1 MHDNGHNS
9 TEHAVENGKT
19 GGSCYQVLT
28 AVFIIPTLAILF
40 FLGVLSTEHI
50 KYPILS
56 MVIFFPIAGALFIF
70 LLNRQNESLIKWSS
84 LVISYA
90 TFILCIPL
98 YTKFDKTTANMQ
110 FVERSDWIP
119 SWGIKYALG
128 IDGISVLFIL
138 LSALLTILCVTVSW
152 NSIKDKIK
160 EFYAAL
166 LLIEGSMI
174 GVFCSLDLFL
184 FYIFWEAMLIPMYL
198 LIGVWGG
205 PNRIYA
211 AIKFFL
217 FTLVGSL
224 LMLVGIIVL
233 YFNTG
238 NSFDLLLMMR
248 TNYPYN
254 MQILLFWA
262 FFAAFAVKVPMFPV
276 HTWLPDAHTEA
287 PTAGSV
293 ILAGIL
299 IKMGAYGFLRFNMPL
314 FPEATK
320 ALAPA
325 MMVLSVV
332 AIIYGAVICLGQTD
346 LKRLIAYSSVS
357 HMGFV
362 TLGLFALNAQGLQG
376 GILQMV
382 NHGIVTGALFLCVGI
397 VYERTHTRQI
407 ADYGGAATVFPIFSA
422 FFMVFTLASVG
433 LPGTNGFI
441 GEFLIILGGFAASN
455 IMGVFAATGVIIG
468 AAYMLWLYQK
478 VFFVETNPYLLS
490 HEHGDMDSR
499 EILTLLPLL
508 ILVFWIGVYPNALLS
523 FMDAS
528 VQNLIERVNTA
539 GQPQVAQQIIEVIK

>member
-1 MHDNGHNS
+1 MQIG
-9 TEHAVENGKT
+9 
-19 GGSCYQVLT
+19 
-28 AVFIIPTLAILF
+28 
-40 FLGVLSTEHI
+40 
-50 KYPILS
+50 YPILS
-56 MVIFFPIAGALFIF
+56 TVIFLPIFGALWI
-70 LLNRQNESLIKWSS
+70 LLIKRSSETFIKWTALIIS
-84 LVISYA
+84 LV
-90 TFILCIPL
+90 TFILSIPL
-98 YTKFDKTTANMQ
+98 FSSFDKTTAKMQ
-110 FVERSDWIP
+110 FTETHDWVQ

-128 IDGISVLFIL
+128 VDGISVLFVL
-138 LSALLTILCVTVSW
+138 LSTLLTILCVTVSW
-152 NSIKDKIK
+152 KSIKEKTK

-205 PNRIYA
+205 PNRVYA

-217 FTLVGSL
+217 YTLVGSV

-233 YFNTG
+233 YINTG
-238 NSFDLLLMMR
+238 KSFDILQMM
-248 TNYPYN
+248 TMDYPYN
-254 MQILLFWA
+254 MQLILFWA
-262 FFAAFAVKVPMFPV
+262 FFAAFAVKVPMWPV

-299 IKMGAYGFLRFNMPL
+299 IKMGAYGFLRFSMPL

-320 ALAPA
+320 AMAPA
-325 MMVLSVV
+325 MMILSVI
-332 AIIYGAVICLGQTD
+332 AIIYGGIICLGQTD

-362 TLGLFALNAQGLQG
+362 TLGIFALNVQGIQG
-376 GILQMV
+376 GILQMI

-397 VYERTHTRQI
+397 IYDRTHTRQI
-407 ADYGGAATVFPIFSA
+407 ADYGGTATVMPIYSA

-441 GEFLIILGGFAASN
+441 GEFLIILGGFTASKAL
-455 IMGVFAATGVIIG
+455 GVLAATGIIIG
-468 AAYMLWLYQK
+468 AAYMLWLYQR
-478 VFFVETNPYLLS
+478 VFFMETNPKIQG
-490 HEHGDMDSR
+490 HPDMDMR
-499 EILTLLPLL
+499 EIMTIVPLI
-508 ILVFWIGVYPNALLS
+508 ILVLWIGIYPNTFLS

-528 VQNLIERVNTA
+528 VQNLIERLNTA
-539 GQPQVAQQIIEVIK
+539 GLARTAQQVIEVPK